1 MKFFR
6 LSGAVILLFCLFFT
20 IQPQLQAQNLGGIDF
35 ASVNV
40 DNLSDAQIMQ
50 VWERAQEENLSL
62 QQIGVLAQ
70 SRGMSA
76 AEVSKLQSRLN
87 QVRMQTGTGAAETQT
102 GSLRQAENMTEVEDD
117 MTRVSS
123 VEQPDS
129 LLRVFGASLFR
140 DRSITFEPSV
150 NIPTP
155 VDYVLG
161 VGDEIVINIW
171 GAAEANY
178 ELTVRP
184 EGLVRIPSLGP
195 VQLAGLSIRD
205 ARERLLNRL
214 QDIYS
219 GLRPNQPQNANTYA
233 DVSLGNVR
241 SIKVTIVGEV
251 TQPGT
256 YTISSLATVF
266 NALYASGGPTNSGTF
281 RNIQIIRGNS
291 VADTLDIYDF
301 LVYGDQSD
309 NIRLRDQDIIKI
321 DPYLSRVELRGE
333 VKQPAIYE
341 MKEGETLGDLVEYAS
356 GFTERAF
363 TKRLVL
369 RRNTDIQ
376 RSISDVSWPEGSDL
390 VLQSGDEIRVGELL
404 DRFENRVSIRGA
416 VFREGEYELDE
427 GMMLTDLI
435 DKAAGLREDAYMQR
449 GIIFR
454 TQDDLTVRTLAFS
467 VADVMDGVSDGVA
480 LQRDDIVQISSLFD
494 LREEYTIQVNGAVNE
509 GGEFAYTE
517 NLTIQD
523 AIYLADG
530 FRESAAPYR
539 IELSR
544 RLTDEDRFVKGN
556 QLAERFS
563 FDINED
569 LEFASEDAD
578 FELEPFDQILVRT
591 MPNYRAQQNVQ
602 IRGEVNFPG
611 SYVLESRNA
620 RISEL
625 IEWAGG
631 LSEFAFPEGA
641 SLRRGPGGDEQTLQ
655 ELEASDEQIQ
665 IGGRGSSKV
674 GIRLVDIMRNPGG
687 KQDLKLQP
695 GDILE
700 VPTELQTVRVEGEVL
715 FPVQVRY
722 DDGLSLREAV
732 SKAGGFTDQA
742 LKRRAYVVYANG
754 EVDRTK
760 RFLFFKNDPP
770 IEPGATVVIPS
781 KEEEAQLSP
790 QERIAIYST
799 IVSMAA
805 IVTNTIFQIRR

>member
-1 MKFFR
+1 MNILR
-6 LSGAVILLFCLFFT
+6 LSGAIAVIFCFLFT
-20 IQPQLQAQNLGGIDF
+20 VQPDVQAQNLGGIDF

-50 VWERAQEENLSL
+50 VWERAQEENLGV
-62 QQIGVLAQ
+62 QEIGALAQ
-70 SRGMSA
+70 SRGMPA

-87 QVRMQTGTGAAETQT
+87 QVRMQTGTDAAETQT
-102 GSLRQAENMTEVEDD
+102 GSLRQAENMTAENDD
-117 MTRVSS
+117 MTQITA
-123 VEQPDS
+123 VEQPDNQ
-129 LLRVFGASLFR
+129 LRVFGASLFR

-178 ELTVRP
+178 ELTVTP

-195 VQLAGLSIRD
+195 VQLAGLSIEK
-205 ARERLLNRL
+205 ARERLLSRL

-427 GMMLTDLI
+427 GMVLTDLI

-449 GIIFR
+449 GVIFR
-454 TQDDLTVRTLAFS
+454 TQDDLTVQTLAFS
-467 VADVMDGVSDGVA
+467 VADMMDGV
-480 LQRDDIVQISSLFD
+480 
-494 LREEYTIQVNGAVNE
+494 
-509 GGEFAYTE
+509 
-517 NLTIQD
+517 
-523 AIYLADG
+523 
-530 FRESAAPYR
+530 
-539 IELSR
+539 
-544 RLTDEDRFVKGN
+544 
-556 QLAERFS
+556 
-563 FDINED
+563 
-569 LEFASEDAD
+569 
-578 FELEPFDQILVRT
+578 
-591 MPNYRAQQNVQ
+591 
-602 IRGEVNFPG
+602 
-611 SYVLESRNA
+611 
-620 RISEL
+620 
-625 IEWAGG
+625 
-631 LSEFAFPEGA
+631 
-641 SLRRGPGGDEQTLQ
+641 
-655 ELEASDEQIQ
+655 
-665 IGGRGSSKV
+665 
-674 GIRLVDIMRNPGG
+674 
-687 KQDLKLQP
+687 
-695 GDILE
+695 
-700 VPTELQTVRVEGEVL
+700 
-715 FPVQVRY
+715 
-722 DDGLSLREAV
+722 
-732 SKAGGFTDQA
+732 
-742 LKRRAYVVYANG
+742 
-754 EVDRTK
+754 
-760 RFLFFKNDPP
+760 
-770 IEPGATVVIPS
+770 
-781 KEEEAQLSP
+781 
-790 QERIAIYST
+790 
-799 IVSMAA
+799 
-805 IVTNTIFQIRR
+805 

>member
-6 LSGAVILLFCLFFT
+6 LSGAVSILLFLIFS
-20 IQPQLQAQNLGGIDF
+20 ILPNLQAQNLGGIDF

-50 VWERAQEENLSL
+50 VWERAQEENLSV
-62 QQIGVLAQ
+62 QEIGALAQ
-70 SRGMSA
+70 SRGMPA
-76 AEVSKLQSRLN
+76 AETSKLLSRLN
-87 QVRMQTGTGAAETQT
+87 QVRMQTSTDASETQT
-102 GSLRQAENMTEVEDD
+102 GSLRQAEGITEEGDD
-117 MTRVSS
+117 MTRVTV
-123 VEQPDS
+123 VEQANDE
-129 LLRVFGASLFR
+129 LQVFGSSIFR

-155 VDYVLG
+155 IDYVLG

-178 ELTVRP
+178 ELTITP
-184 EGLVRIPSLGP
+184 EGVVRIPSLGP
-195 VQLAGLSIRD
+195 VQLTGLNIQE
-205 ARERLLNRL
+205 AKNRLLNRL

-219 GLRPNQPQNANTYA
+219 GLRPNNLSNGNTYA

-266 NALYASGGPTNSGTF
+266 NALYASGGPTNAGTF
-281 RNIQIIRGNS
+281 RNIQIIRGNT

-321 DPYLSRVELRGE
+321 DPYISRVELRGE
-333 VKQPAIYE
+333 VKQPAIFE
-341 MKEGETLGDLVEYAS
+341 MKDGETLGDLVEYAS
-356 GFTERAF
+356 GFTEKAY

-376 RSISDVSWPEGSDL
+376 RSISDVSWPEGADL
-390 VLQSGDEIRVGELL
+390 ILQSGDEIRVGELL

-416 VFREGEYELDE
+416 VFREGEYELDN

-435 DKAAGLREDAYMQR
+435 DKADGLREDAYMQR
-449 GIIFR
+449 GVIFR
-454 TQDDLTVRTLAFS
+454 TQDDLTVQTLAFS
-467 VADVMDGVSDGVA
+467 VADVMNGVSNDVA
-480 LQRDDIVQISSLFD
+480 LRRDDIVQISSLFD

-517 NLTIQD
+517 NLTIKD

-544 RLTDEDRFVKGN
+544 RLTGEDRFEKGN
-556 QLAERFS
+556 LLAERFS

-569 LEFASEDAD
+569 LQFDSEDQD
-578 FELEPFDQILVRT
+578 FKLEPFDQILVRT
-591 MPNYRAQQNVQ
+591 MPNYRAQQNVR
-602 IRGEVNFPG
+602 ISGEANFPG
-611 SYVLESRNA
+611 SYVLDSRDA
-620 RISEL
+620 RISDL

-631 LSEFAFPEGA
+631 LSEFAYPEGA
-641 SLRRGPGGDEQTLQ
+641 SLTRNPDGDTQTLSD
-655 ELEASDEQIQ
+655 LEAADDQIRIDE
-665 IGGRGSSKV
+665 RGSSKV
-674 GIRLVDIMRNPGG
+674 GIRLAEIMRNPGG
-687 KQDLKLQP
+687 EQDLKLEP
-695 GDILE
+695 GDVLE
-700 VPTELQTVRVEGEVL
+700 IPKELQTVRVEGEVL
-715 FPVQVRY
+715 FPVQVRFEN
-722 DDGLSLREAV
+722 GLSLRDAV
-732 SKAGGFTDQA
+732 NRAGGFTNQA
-742 LKRRAYVVYANG
+742 LKKRAYVVYANG

-760 RFLFFKNDPP
+760 RFLFFKNDPSL
-770 IEPGATVVIPS
+770 EPGATVVIPA
-781 KEEEAQLSP
+781 KEQEADLSP

-805 IVTNTIFQIRR
+805 IVTSTIFQIRR

>member
-1 MKFFR
+1 MKLFR
-6 LSGAVILLFCLFFT
+6 LTGAIAVLFCLLFS
-20 IQPQLQAQNLGGIDF
+20 IQPNLQAQNLGGIDF

-50 VWERAQEENLSL
+50 VWERAQEENLGV
-62 QQIGVLAQ
+62 QEIGALAQ
-70 SRGMSA
+70 SRGMPA

-87 QVRMQTGTGAAETQT
+87 QVRMQTGTDAAETQT
-102 GSLRQAENMTEVEDD
+102 GSLRQTENMTDEDDD
-117 MTRVSS
+117 MTQVTA
-123 VEQPDS
+123 VEQPDNQ
-129 LLRVFGASLFR
+129 LRVFGASLFR

-178 ELTVRP
+178 ELTVTP

-195 VQLAGLSIRD
+195 VQLAGLSIQE

-467 VADVMDGVSDGVA
+467 VADVMDGVSDDVA

-556 QLAERFS
+556 RLAERFS

-569 LEFASEDAD
+569 LEFAPEDQD
-578 FELEPFDQILVRT
+578 FRLEPFDQILVRT

-611 SYVLESRNA
+611 SYVLDSRDA
-620 RISEL
+620 RISDL

-770 IEPGATVVIPS
+770 IEPGATVVIPA
-781 KEEEAQLSP
+781 KEEEAELSA

>member
-129 LLRVFGASLFR
+129 LLRVFGSNLFR

-178 ELTVRP
+178 ELTVTP
-184 EGLVRIPSLGP
+184 DGVVRIPSLGP
-195 VQLAGLSIRD
+195 VQLAGLSIQE
-205 ARERLLNRL
+205 ARERLLSRL

-219 GLRPNQPQNANTYA
+219 GLRPGQPNNANTYA

-281 RNIQIIRGNS
+281 RNIQIIRGNTI
-291 VADTLDIYDF
+291 ADTLDIYDF

-333 VKQPAIYE
+333 VKQPAVFE

-363 TKRLVL
+363 TNRLVL

-416 VFREGEYELDE
+416 VFREGEYELNE
-427 GMMLTDLI
+427 GLMLSGLI
-435 DKAAGLREDAYMQR
+435 EKASGLREDAYMER
-449 GIIFR
+449 GVIFR
-454 TQDDLTVRTLAFS
+454 TQNDLTVRTLAFS
-467 VADVMDGVSDGVA
+467 VADVMNGVSDDIS
-480 LQRDDIVQISSLFD
+480 LQRDDVVQISSLFD
-494 LREEYTIQVNGAVNE
+494 LQEEYTIQVNGAVNE
-509 GGEFAYTE
+509 GGEFAYVE
-517 NLTIQD
+517 NLTISD

-539 IELSR
+539 IEVSR
-544 RLTDEDRFVKGN
+544 RLTNEDRFVKGN
-556 QLAERFS
+556 QLAERFQ
-563 FDINED
+563 FDIDEN
-569 LEFASEDAD
+569 LEFKPEDED
-578 FELEPFDQILVRT
+578 FKLEPFDQILVRT

-602 IRGEVNFPG
+602 ISGEVNFPG
-611 SYVLESRNA
+611 SYVLENRNS
-620 RISEL
+620 RISDL

-631 LSEFAFPEGA
+631 LSEFAYPEGA
-641 SLRRGPGGDEQTLQ
+641 SLTRNPDSNAQALQ
-655 ELEASDEQIQ
+655 ELEAVDEQIQ
-665 IGGRGSSKV
+665 FDTRGNSKV
-674 GIRLVDIMRNPGG
+674 GIRLVEIMRNPGSAE
-687 KQDLKLQP
+687 DLRLQP
-695 GDILE
+695 GDVLE
-700 VPTELQTVRVEGEVL
+700 IPTELQTVSVEGEVL

-722 DDGLSLREAV
+722 EKGLSLREAV
-732 SKAGGFTDQA
+732 SKAGGFTNQA
-742 LKRRAYVVYANG
+742 LKKRAYVIYANG
-754 EVDRTK
+754 EVDRTRK
-760 RFLFFKNDPP
+760 FLFFKNDPS

-781 KEEEAQLSP
+781 KEEEAEISP